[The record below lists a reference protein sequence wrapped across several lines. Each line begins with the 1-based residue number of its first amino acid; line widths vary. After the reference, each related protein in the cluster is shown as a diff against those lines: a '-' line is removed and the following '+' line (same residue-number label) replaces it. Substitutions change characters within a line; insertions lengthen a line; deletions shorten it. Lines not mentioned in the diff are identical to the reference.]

1 MKWGSQL
8 WFPSTSPASRGS
20 AVLFSVKMFL
30 TPTHFKCSWSKLYAY
45 LWYCNFWIGF
55 WTFYKGYFATY
66 ILLTSGLLRGNRGWE
81 FPFHCIAD
89 ATQTRPFFFNFP
101 IGTISLTVHYHWQK
115 TPNSFVLSS
124 CSEPQKEI
132 QGFLTHYT
140 KYKNLWTNTE
150 IQQ

>member
-1 MKWGSQL
+1 MIHKCVCVCL
-8 WFPSTSPASRGS
+8 CVCVCV
-20 AVLFSVKMFL
+20 VL
-30 TPTHFKCSWSKLYAY
+30 THFKCSWSKLYAY
-45 LWYCNFWIGF
+45 LWYCNFLIGF

-140 KYKNLWTNTE
+140 KYKNLWTYTE
-150 IQQ
+150 IHQ